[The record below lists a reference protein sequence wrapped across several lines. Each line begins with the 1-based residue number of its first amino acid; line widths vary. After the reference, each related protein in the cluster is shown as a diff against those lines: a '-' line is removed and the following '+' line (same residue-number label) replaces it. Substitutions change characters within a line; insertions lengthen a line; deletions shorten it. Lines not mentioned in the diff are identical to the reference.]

1 MTCSETASSCATCV
15 DGYSKEDGWKC
26 VSDLQVVFFIL
37 IDVDIAVFLLR
48 ISEFRLFIVSLT
60 GIPESSV
67 TLNLVESGSV
77 QIEGSVQTESS
88 DEGQAIFED
97 LDAGFQEG
105 KSILGY
111 PVMKSEIKKEN
122 I

>member
-1 MTCSETASSCATCV
+1 M
-15 DGYSKEDGWKC
+15 
-26 VSDLQVVFFIL
+26 
-37 IDVDIAVFLLR
+37 
-48 ISEFRLFIVSLT
+48 
-60 GIPESSV
+60 
-67 TLNLVESGSV
+67 ESGSV

-88 DEGQAIFED
+88 DEGQVIFED
-97 LDAGFQEG
+97 LNAGFEEG